1 MPELG
6 SNHVDVS
13 AESKLARML
22 GKTAQQ
28 DCRARLPSKTAG
40 QDCRERLTGKTAGP
54 GVGML
59 VCVGSVWC
67 VCSGCG
73 MCGSGVG
80 VGCV

>member
-40 QDCRERLTGKTAGP
+40 QDCRARLTGKTAGQDCRSR
-54 GVGML
+54 GGDVS
-59 VCVGSVWC
+59 VC
-67 VCSGCG
+67 
-73 MCGSGVG
+73 GVG
-80 VGCV
+80 VVCV